1 MTLYEEMISQLSHLI
16 DNYDLRRFAA
26 EKNIREAV
34 SEACPDIDTRFD
46 EIAQSLWNKVRPVLS
61 GPILFQGKFLTYDVA
76 VKQKLIDSGFLDSR
90 ILNLLVLIN
99 FKCLITKE
107 ENDIFDFLCDDQLV
121 CSNTKA
127 FCWECSSRYL
137 HALDIEKKEIV
148 VFKNAHKCV
157 EIEPVFKTKLK
168 INGKLGLANVVHSV
182 NIPHDFDA
190 PQLGTRLGDLHEMKR
205 WAKRNV
211 GRFLVG
217 NSSPEVWRKDNE
229 VLIFNPFENEDEI
242 SYDEACEKMTASGY
256 EKIGKI
262 ITDAWTVCVF
272 NGQAKA
278 DDAQLVIDMPFK
290 SIAAEYNADTNIIKI
305 TGVDNG

>member
-1 MTLYEEMISQLSHLI
+1 MTLYQDMISKLNRLI
-16 DNYDLRRFAA
+16 DSYDLRRFAA
-26 EKNIREAV
+26 EPNIKEAV
-34 SEACPDIDTRFD
+34 SKAYTDIDNRFD
-46 EIAQSLWNKVRPVLS
+46 EIAQSLWSKVRPVLS
-61 GPILFQGKFLTYDVA
+61 GQILFQGKFLTYDDA
-76 VKQKLIDSGFLDSR
+76 VKQKLIDSSFLDSR

-107 ENDIFDFLCDDQLV
+107 KNNTFDFLFDDQLV
-121 CSNTKA
+121 CSNTKE
-127 FCWECSSRYL
+127 FCWECSGRYL
-137 HALDIEKKEIV
+137 HALDIDKKEII
-148 VFKNAHKCV
+148 VFRDAHKCV
-157 EIEPVFKTKLK
+157 EIDPVFKTKLK

-182 NIPHDFDA
+182 NVPHDFDA
-190 PQLGTRLGDLHEMKR
+190 PQLGTCLGDLHEMKR

-229 VLIFNPFENEDEI
+229 VLIVSPFENQDEI
-242 SYDEACEKMTASGY
+242 SYNEAYEKMKASGY
-256 EKIGKI
+256 ENIGKI

-272 NGQAKA
+272 NGQAKV

-290 SIAAEYNADTNIIKI
+290 TVVAEYNADTNIIKI

>member
-1 MTLYEEMISQLSHLI
+1 MTLYEEMISQFSHLI
-16 DNYDLRRFAA
+16 DDYDLRRFAA

-34 SEACPDIDTRFD
+34 SEACPDIDNRFD
-46 EIAQSLWNKVRPVLS
+46 EIAQSLWSKVKPVLS
-61 GPILFQGKFLTYDVA
+61 GQILFQGKFLTYDDA
-76 VKQKLIDSGFLDSR
+76 VKKKLIDSGFLDSG

-107 ENDIFDFLCDDQLV
+107 KNDIFDYISDNQLV
-121 CSNTKA
+121 CSNTKE

-148 VFKNAHKCV
+148 VFRDSHKCV
-157 EIEPVFKTKLK
+157 EIDPVFKTKLK
-168 INGKLGLANVVHSV
+168 INGKLGLANIVYSV
-182 NIPHDFDA
+182 DVPHDFDA

-211 GRFLVG
+211 GRFPVG
-217 NSSPEVWRKDNE
+217 NSAPEVWRKDDE
-229 VLIFNPFENEDEI
+229 VLILNPFESYDGI
-242 SYDEACEKMTASGY
+242 SYDEAYEKMKASGY

-272 NGQAKA
+272 NGQAKS
-278 DDAQLVIDMPFK
+278 DDAQMIIDLPFK
-290 SIAAEYNADTNIIKI
+290 TVVAEYNSETNIIKI
-305 TGVDNG
+305 TGVEHG